1 MDSITSIAVLI
12 LILPAAGAL
21 LCAVLKGRARPAA
34 VAIAALVTG
43 LAVWLTLS
51 AFRAGLMVGASSTRM
66 LGGLPWLRGTVDAP
80 IFGILIDPLASL
92 MLLVAVPIGFL
103 TVLYS
108 TSYLTDKN
116 AEHSVGS
123 EHYGR
128 YYFWLL
134 LFIASMVGVAL
145 APNFLQLFI
154 FWEMTTLCS
163 WALISFRQDEKSLQA
178 GFKALLMTSVGS
190 AFFLLAILII
200 FARTSSFEFSA
211 LGRLPAGLKSW
222 VFFFLLIAAWAKA
235 AQVPFQTWLPDAME
249 APTPISAYLHAAAM
263 VKAGVYLMAR
273 TVSSG
278 WDIPPKMALLM
289 AGMAL
294 VTILVA
300 LSFYFVQDDL
310 KRLLAYSTIAHLG
323 YVLLGIAMGG
333 LGSTLAFRGAILH
346 IICHGYSKAT
356 LFFCAGAIAYVTG
369 TRSIS
374 ALRGLG
380 KTLPLQATAFFVG
393 LLAVTGVPP
402 LACFWSK
409 FMILSGAMRL
419 SGPIGPLIVTF
430 ILCETLVS
438 FGWMLYIAQKIFL
451 GAPLITVPAD
461 PPWPMDS
468 TLIILMI
475 GCVVAPLVGMPLV
488 QLIGR

>member
-1 MDSITSIAVLI
+1 MDLITSIAVLM

-21 LCAVLKGRARPAA
+21 LSALLKRRARPAA
-34 VAIAALVTG
+34 VAIAAIVTG
-43 LAVWLTLS
+43 LAAWLTLTTYGTS
-51 AFRAGLMVGASSTRM
+51 YIRMVGT
-66 LGGLPWLRGTVDAP
+66 LPWLRGIIGAP
-80 IFGILIDPLASL
+80 ILGILIDPLASV
-92 MLLVAVPIGFL
+92 MLLVAVPIGLL

-108 TSYLTDKN
+108 TSYLTGKN
-116 AEHSVGS
+116 REHPVGS

-134 LFIASMVGVAL
+134 LFITSMVGVAVS
-145 APNFLQLFI
+145 PNFLQFLI
-154 FWEMTTLCS
+154 FWEMTTMCS
-163 WALISFRQDEKSLQA
+163 WALISFRQNERSLRA
-178 GFKALLMTSVGS
+178 GFKALLMTHAGS
-190 AFFLLAILII
+190 AFLLLAILII
-200 FARTSSFEFSA
+200 FARTSSFDFSA
-211 LGRLPAGLKSW
+211 LGRLPEGLRSW
-222 VFFFLLIAAWAKA
+222 VFLFLLIAAWAKA
-235 AQVPFQTWLPDAME
+235 AQVPFHTWLPDAME

-273 TVSSG
+273 AVSSG
-278 WDIPPKMALLM
+278 WGMPPKMALLM

-294 VTILVA
+294 LTILVA

-323 YVLLGIAMGG
+323 YVLLGIAIGG
-333 LGSTLAFRGAILH
+333 LGSTLGFQGGVLH

-356 LFFCAGAIAYVTG
+356 LFFCAGAIAYATG

-374 ALRGLG
+374 GLRGLG
-380 KTLPLQATAFFVG
+380 KSMPLTATAFFVG
-393 LLAVTGVPP
+393 LLSVTGVPP

-419 SGPIGPLIVTF
+419 HGPLGLLIVIF
-430 ILCETLVS
+430 ILVETLVS

-451 GAPLITVPAD
+451 GSPLAAAQVPSNV
-461 PPWPMDS
+461 PWAMNA

-475 GCVVAPLVGMPLV
+475 GCVVVPFVGMPLV
-488 QLIGR
+488 RLMGK